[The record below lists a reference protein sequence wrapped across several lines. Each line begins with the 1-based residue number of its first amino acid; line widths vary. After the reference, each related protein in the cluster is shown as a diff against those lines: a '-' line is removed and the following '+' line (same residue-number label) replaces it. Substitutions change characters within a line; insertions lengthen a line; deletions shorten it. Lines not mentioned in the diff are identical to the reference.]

1 MSQSSFGSKAILQ
14 GGSLFRR
21 QTIRSTGAT
30 IANSVSPTQR
40 LLAEA
45 LPVSQGDYVSMT
57 MKKNALTFQIDE
69 KVVYPAHG
77 VGVITAVEEQEV
89 AGFKLELLVITF
101 DKDKLILRIPVAK
114 AKGSGLRSL
123 SDPAVVKQALEI
135 LSGRARA
142 KRGVWSR
149 RAMELQERIG
159 TGQLTAI
166 AEVLRDLNRGPEHEE
181 ASYSERQI
189 FEGALDFMVRE
200 VAAVNR
206 LTPTEAQKLIEQSL
220 AKAPSK
226 AETQA
231 GAQTDSDDEAA
242 A

>member
-1 MSQSSFGSKAILQ
+1 MTSK
-14 GGSLFRR
+14 
-21 QTIRSTGAT
+21 
-30 IANSVSPTQR
+30 N
-40 LLAEA
+40 
-45 LPVSQGDYVSMT
+45 
-57 MKKNALTFQIDE
+57 NAPTFQIGE

-77 VGVITAVEEQEV
+77 VGVITAIEEQEV

-101 DKDKLILRIPVAK
+101 DKDKLTLRVPVAK
-114 AKGSGLRSL
+114 AKGSGLRKL
-123 SDPAVVKQALEI
+123 SDPAVAKQAIEI
-135 LSGRARA
+135 LSGKARA
-142 KRGVWSR
+142 KRGMWNR
-149 RAMELQERIG
+149 RAIELQERIG
-159 TGQLTAI
+159 TGQLTAV
-166 AEVLRDLNRGPEHEE
+166 AEVLRDLNRGPEQDE

-231 GAQTDSDDEAA
+231 GAQNDSDDEAA